1 MKVCKFCG
9 ISYDIGHG
17 SFCSRTCHA
26 KYAVSKVKNHKCGW
40 PGAYT
45 NDGKEWLCPY
55 CGETII
61 GTLNIRKHKSA
72 EIKKYGYHLC
82 KYCGEKFESSG
93 KAGAHAIHCTKNPD
107 YDELR
112 TNINK
117 KLSEAGKNCSLE
129 LRQHF
134 SELAK
139 KQGLGGYTFTKDGTR
154 GQLNAKSGMYKGIWC
169 DSAWELAYIVYNLE
183 HNIYFEKN
191 HKGFEYFSTYDNK
204 IHKYYPDFL
213 LDESTFV
220 EIKGW
225 MNESAKIKIEEF
237 RKNNPD
243 LKLIVLTHIEIK
255 LYIDYVIDKYGE
267 KYYEV
272 LYEKL

>member
-9 ISYDIGHG
+9 ISYGIGHG
-17 SFCSRTCHA
+17 SFCSKSCHA
-26 KYAVSKVKNHKCGW
+26 KHASSKVKNHKCGW
-40 PGAYT
+40 PVAYK
-45 NDGKEWLCPY
+45 NDGKEWICHY

-61 GTLNIRKHKSA
+61 GTLNIRKHKSV
-72 EIKKYGYHLC
+72 EIKNTVIIFVNIV
-82 KYCGEKFESSG
+82 EKNLNLPV
-93 KAGAHAIHCTKNPD
+93 KLVLMPYIAQKNPD
-107 YDELR
+107 YEKLR
-112 TNINK
+112 SNINK
-117 KLSEAGKNCSLE
+117 KLSEAGKNCSTE

-139 KQGLGGYTFTKDGTR
+139 KQGLGGYTFTKDETR
-154 GQLNAKSGMYKGIWC
+154 GKLNAKSGMYKGIWC
-169 DSAWELAYIVYNLE
+169 DSAWELAYMVYNLE
-183 HNIYFEKN
+183 HNIHFEKN

-213 LDESTFV
+213 LDEFTFV

-237 RKNNPD
+237 RKNNPN

-255 LYIDYVIDKYGE
+255 PYIDYVIDKYGE

-272 LYEKL
+272 LYEK